1 MSQQLHEVMSLD
13 MGYNDVALTKTTVK
27 ELSKAFKGYPHE
39 RYSNDLEKWF
49 VVWNDN
55 AEEELSKILPLYSSG
70 NPVYQIGNHAFKV
83 FWDWS
88 IMKWLVSA

>member
-1 MSQQLHEVMSLD
+1 MYKQLHKEVGLD
-13 MGYNDVALTKTTVK
+13 MGYNDVALTKTTLK
-27 ELSKAFKGYPHE
+27 ALTKAFKGYPHE
-39 RYSNDLEKWF
+39 KHSNDLEKWF

-55 AEEELSKILPLYSSG
+55 AEGELSKILPIYTSG

-83 FWDWS
+83 RWDWS